1 MTRRSVLPFA
11 FDGWRRKYRGGRN
24 IRSVCKDEVR
34 TSGRVLV
41 VCRSRRE
48 REEAKFCSGKVR
60 AASIVIVFLLVCRS
74 IREYVFLIVCHSR
87 CVREKAFEG
96 SAPGRCGV
104 SSDRNECVFFRKF
117 RGSIFKM
124 ALYHGGENDVEFV
137 PSCPIS
143 RDPSPTPEDADL
155 EGVLMG
161 YPNISPAPFTNL
173 VAFKRICLARSK
185 RLVEGTQTPQYLAFT
200 SVSQESL
207 DSHL

>member
-41 VCRSRRE
+41 VCRRRRE

-60 AASIVIVFLLVCRS
+60 VASIVIVFLLVCRS

-87 CVREKAFEG
+87 CVREKAFED

-104 SSDRNECVFFRKF
+104 SSDRNECVFFRKVC
-117 RGSIFKM
+117 
-124 ALYHGGENDVEFV
+124 DQ
-137 PSCPIS
+137 
-143 RDPSPTPEDADL
+143 
-155 EGVLMG
+155 
-161 YPNISPAPFTNL
+161 TN
-173 VAFKRICLARSK
+173 F
-185 RLVEGTQTPQYLAFT
+185 
-200 SVSQESL
+200 
-207 DSHL
+207 